1 MLTLGTRG
9 SSVFVGIM
17 GARKD
22 VRQEKW
28 GGGGNLAREDE
39 EPLEQL
45 PCCSLRKDFK
55 DAVDN
60 CCCDQP
66 QRT

>member
-22 VRQEKW
+22 VRQERW
-28 GGGGNLAREDE
+28 GGGATGGGGG
-39 EPLEQL
+39 QL
-45 PCCSLRKDFK
+45 GTRG
-55 DAVDN
+55 
-60 CCCDQP
+60 
-66 QRT
+66 

>member
-28 GGGGNLAREDE
+28 GGGATW
-39 EPLEQL
+39 L

>member
-28 GGGGNLAREDE
+28 GGGATWHARMKNLWNSC
-39 EPLEQL
+39 P
-45 PCCSLRKDFK
+45 
-55 DAVDN
+55 AVVTNLNEHESDVLFHLI
-60 CCCDQP
+60 
-66 QRT
+66 